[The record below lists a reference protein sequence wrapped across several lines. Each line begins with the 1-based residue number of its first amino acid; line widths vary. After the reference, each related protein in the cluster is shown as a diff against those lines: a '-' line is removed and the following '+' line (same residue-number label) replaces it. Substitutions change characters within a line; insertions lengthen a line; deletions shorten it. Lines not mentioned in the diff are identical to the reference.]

1 MLASIL
7 QTAGYKTGLYTSP
20 HLVDFRE
27 RIRLNGMMIPESS
40 VVDFTDRTSAWYDE
54 IEPSFFEIT
63 VAMAYDYF
71 SREKVDVAVI
81 ETGLGGRLDSTNIIK
96 PMISVI
102 TNIGWDHMNI
112 LGNTL
117 EQIASEKAGIIK
129 KNTPVIIGETQAEVK
144 HVFIDKAEAENSP
157 IYFAD
162 QERFA
167 NEWAQDGHRLTMNVA
182 DHRHT
187 DHENYILDL
196 TGIYQVKNCITV
208 LEAVHQLNQLGLTIG
223 KEHVKTGLAQVK
235 KNTGLHGRWEQ
246 IGHDPA
252 IVLDVAHNEDGM
264 KQVLSQ
270 LSVSQ
275 FNHLHIVI
283 GMVKDKEVEQV
294 LLLLPKEATYYF
306 TQAQIPRALEA
317 ALLKEKALP
326 AGLMGDVY
334 PDVNTA
340 LKQALLKANTKD
352 LVLVCGSVFLV
363 GEVKRH

>member
-1 MLASIL
+1 
-7 QTAGYKTGLYTSP
+7 
-20 HLVDFRE
+20 
-27 RIRLNGMMIPESS
+27 
-40 VVDFTDRTSAWYDE
+40 
-54 IEPSFFEIT
+54 
-63 VAMAYDYF
+63 
-71 SREKVDVAVI
+71 
-81 ETGLGGRLDSTNIIK
+81 
-96 PMISVI
+96 
-102 TNIGWDHMNI
+102 
-112 LGNTL
+112 
-117 EQIASEKAGIIK
+117 
-129 KNTPVIIGETQAEVK
+129 
-144 HVFIDKAEAENSP
+144 
-157 IYFAD
+157 
-162 QERFA
+162 
-167 NEWAQDGHRLTMNVA
+167 MNVA